1 MAYQKP
7 SVTVK
12 QTQKSNS
19 LVYPDPQF
27 QSCVVGPG
35 YYWQDPAR
43 EDDEINAVYS
53 GQYESAQIIMSGGDF
68 TDEHGDNIIDD
79 TVIVDLVRT
88 KKDAASDGTIGE
100 VKHLVKNTDFTVSG
114 DSITVNAD
122 IPEFDG
128 TEDKANIRVG
138 FASERS
144 DIIDNFERINEAQQI
159 RDWVGEPVSWN
170 PLAFGAEIMLT
181 SSGAATNIIGTNPSN
196 GDHGNAISI
205 LEMKKDI
212 YTIAPLTQVAAE
224 NEKYL
229 SHVVEM
235 SKPENKGERIVFT
248 NRKVSSYL
256 GDPEP
261 HSVSDKDAA
270 AQAIQDY
277 SASRGERRFFAI
289 HPDGAFVRERRHVST
304 LRQSFIQ
311 AIFGNNFT
319 LLPRFI
325 SSRKIGNQ
333 SYKSF
338 QEIDGTV
345 VDNLINNGIDYI
357 TVYAPVPGYY
367 FNPAVAG
374 QVVRKEPEQP
384 LTNSGISSI
393 SRVYRSNDY
402 FSERQLNTIAEG
414 GTWIMQELSPD
425 AIVNRHQL
433 STDALSIE
441 ARELSITNSVDFV
454 AKYVRDLL
462 SPVIGKRVI
471 SDSFLQEVRASLN
484 GAAETLVNNGRVR
497 SLNIIDVYQDDL
509 QPDTLRVTLSVEPF
523 FPVNNIKIELIF

>member
-19 LVYPDPQF
+19 LIFSDPQF
-27 QSCVVGPG
+27 ESCVVGPG

-43 EDDEINAVYS
+43 EDEEVNAVYS
-53 GQYESAQIIMSGGDF
+53 GQYEGSVVVVSGGDF
-68 TDEHGDNIIDD
+68 TDEHGTDIIED

-88 KKDAASDGTIGE
+88 KKDAASEGTIGE
-100 VKHLVKNTDFTVSG
+100 VKHLVKGTDFTVTG
-114 DSITVNAD
+114 DEITINGSPD
-122 IPEFDG
+122 IPNFDG
-128 TEDKANIRVG
+128 AEDKANIRVG
-138 FASERS
+138 FASIRS
-144 DIIDNFERINEAQQI
+144 DIIDSFEKINEAQQI

-181 SSGAATNIIGTNPSN
+181 SSGASTNILGVDPSSRN
-196 GDHGNAISI
+196 HGNAVSI

-212 YTIAPLTQVAAE
+212 YTIAPLTQDAGE

-229 SHVVEM
+229 NHVVTM
-235 SKPENKGERIVFT
+235 SEPENKGERIVFT
-248 NRKVSSYL
+248 NRKVPDYAL
-256 GDPEP
+256 P
-261 HSVSDKDAA
+261 KDEV
-270 AQAIQDY
+270 AQEIQNY

-311 AIFGNNFT
+311 AIFGTEFT

-325 SSRKIGNQ
+325 SSRRIGTKL
-333 SYKSF
+333 YKSF
-338 QEIDGTV
+338 QEIDEAV
-345 VDNLINNGIDYI
+345 VDDFINNGIDYI
-357 TVYAPVPGYY
+357 TVYSPVPGYY
-367 FNPAVAG
+367 FNAAVAG
-374 QVVRKEPEQP
+374 QVVRKNPEQP
-384 LTNSGISSI
+384 LTNSGINSI
-393 SRVYRSNDY
+393 SKVYRSNDY
-402 FSERQLNTIAEG
+402 FSERQLNIIAEG

-454 AKYVRDLL
+454 AKFVRNLL

-471 SDSFLQEVRASLN
+471 SDTFIQEVRASLN
-484 GAAETLVNNGRVR
+484 GVAETLVNNGRVR

-509 QPDTLRVTLSVEPF
+509 QPDTLRVTLSIEPF